1 MQAIRHMVEIERHRR
16 KGAKT
21 WLFCSFLSLSAFV
34 GFPISVTLIFSTFC
48 IAEVQLRGNHFER
61 QEMDQLREQLISTF
75 REQMDVRR
83 HLMELENNYMEIQI
97 ESSRHLLTIAE

>member
-1 MQAIRHMVEIERHRR
+1 
-16 KGAKT
+16 
-21 WLFCSFLSLSAFV
+21 
-34 GFPISVTLIFSTFC
+34 
-48 IAEVQLRGNHFER
+48 
-61 QEMDQLREQLISTF
+61 MDQLREQLISTF